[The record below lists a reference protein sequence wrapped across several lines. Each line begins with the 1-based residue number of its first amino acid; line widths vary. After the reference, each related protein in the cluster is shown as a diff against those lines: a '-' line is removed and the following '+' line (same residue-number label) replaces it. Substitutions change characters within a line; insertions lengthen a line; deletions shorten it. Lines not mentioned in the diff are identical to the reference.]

1 MGKKKDHAPIH
12 RQLNET
18 HLEELR
24 EMNNNLQL
32 AKNKFYEVAWSLEQL
47 KQVRE
52 SNRQEILSCTASLQ
66 AELDTFEEQYGGGT
80 LDLDKGIYFVED
92 VRENEQGDK

>member
-12 RQLNET
+12 RQINET

-32 AKNKFYEVAWSLEQL
+32 AKQKFYEVSWSLEQL
-47 KQVRE
+47 KLVLQGNRE
-52 SNRQEILSCTASLQ
+52 EIVNCTEALQ
-66 AELDTFEEQYGGGT
+66 SELNQFEEQYGGGT

-92 VRENEQGDK
+92 VRENK